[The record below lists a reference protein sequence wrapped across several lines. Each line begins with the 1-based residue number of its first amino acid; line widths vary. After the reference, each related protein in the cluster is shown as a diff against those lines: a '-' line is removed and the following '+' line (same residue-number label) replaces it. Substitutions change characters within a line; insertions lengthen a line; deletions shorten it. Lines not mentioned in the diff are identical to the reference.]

1 MGSDVSGTSGPV
13 FFAYACAYSG
23 ELRRTAPKPAR
34 VFFAGEGGSKGA
46 KKYNRGVASNDWR
59 NIALDRGDH
68 GVRVDRVLLRHLRDG
83 KGVSRNRI
91 QKWIEAGDV
100 LVNGAAPPRAAW
112 RIRSG
117 DEVRVRVGA
126 IPERTRPAPE
136 ALHLDVLYEDDDLI
150 AINKPAGLVVH
161 PSYRNTTGT
170 LLNGLLARAQ
180 GWPRGSTP
188 ALLGRLDK
196 LTSGIVL
203 VTKRPG
209 VHTSLQRAMAAN
221 RIDKDYFAIVCGKP
235 TPLKGT
241 IDLALD
247 RDPWDRRRITVT
259 DRGGQPSVTKY
270 ERLATTG
277 AFSTIRCRLI
287 TGRTHQIR
295 VHLAAKRWPIVGDAT
310 YGALS
315 IRLTTSAEAS
325 VVKKFDAT
333 GTSAPVKFPRQAL
346 HAWRLTFKQPT
357 TGRALSIEAP
367 IPADMRALA
376 VELGLPA

>member
-1 MGSDVSGTSGPV
+1 V
-13 FFAYACAYSG
+13 
-23 ELRRTAPKPAR
+23 EWRTI
-34 VFFAGEGGSKGA
+34 G
-46 KKYNRGVASNDWR
+46 
-59 NIALDRGDH
+59 LDRGDH
-68 GVRVDRVLLRHLRDG
+68 GVRVDRVLLRHLRDE

-91 QKWIEAGDV
+91 QKWINAGDV
-100 LVNGAAPPRAAW
+100 LINGAAPPRAAW
-112 RIRSG
+112 RMQSG
-117 DEVRVRVGA
+117 DELRVRVRG
-126 IPERTRPAPE
+126 IPARVRPAPE
-136 ALHLDVLYEDDDLI
+136 ALDLEVLYEDDDLI

-180 GWPRGSTP
+180 AWPPGATP

-203 VTKRPG
+203 VTKRPA
-209 VHTSLQRAMAAN
+209 VYVSLQRAMAAN
-221 RIDKDYFAIVCGKP
+221 RIDKDYLAIVCGKP
-235 TPLKGT
+235 TPLRGT

-247 RDPWDRRRITVT
+247 RDPWDRRRVTVT

-277 AFSTIRCRLI
+277 TFSTVRCRLI

-310 YGALS
+310 YGIPS
-315 IRLTTSAEAS
+315 
-325 VVKKFDAT
+325 
-333 GTSAPVKFPRQAL
+333 PFPRQAL
-346 HAWRLTFKQPT
+346 HAWRLAFKHPT
-357 TGRALSIEAP
+357 SGRELAIEAP
-367 IPADMRALA
+367 IPGDMRALA